1 MQRWLQVAFEVPLR
15 HVAAVEE
22 ALQRTGALSL
32 TLTDPGGEP
41 VLEPGPGQ
49 VPLWETVIVSALF
62 PQHTPHDLISA
73 ALQDAAGPG
82 PGPVMEFSEL
92 TERDWIADW
101 QQSLAPLCFGERLWV
116 CPPDRACPDPGGI
129 VVELEPGLAFGT
141 GSHATTAMCLEWLA
155 QQDLR
160 AKAVLDFGCG
170 SGILAVAALASGAAT
185 AAGVDIDPQALAATR
200 ANAGRNRVHG
210 RLDVLSPAQLAPDA
224 EFDFVVANILANALI
239 QLAPKLATHCSAGA
253 RIAMSG
259 ILDSQVERVRDACS
273 PWFDLRVVD
282 KRDAWVLL
290 AGILLTSR

>member
-22 ALQRTGALSL
+22 TLHRTGALSL

-49 VPLWETVIVSALF
+49 APLWETVIVSALF

-73 ALQDAAGPG
+73 ALQDATGPG
-82 PGPVMEFSEL
+82 SGPVIEFSEL

-101 QQSLAPLCFGERLWV
+101 QQSLTPFCFGERLWI
-116 CPPDRACPDPGGI
+116 CPPGHACPDPGGT

-160 AKAVLDFGCG
+160 GKAVLDFGCG

-210 RLDVLSPAQLAPDA
+210 RLDVLSPVQLAPGA

-290 AGILLTSR
+290 AGVLLTSR